1 MSMLE
6 GWEHII
12 EQAEAL
18 EVNGT
23 GLEITF
29 ESQLDLKYALVAMV
43 VYNSRPNVSTQ
54 DWGYNLD
61 TDGQSALF
69 ISKVSLE
76 EEY

>member
-1 MSMLE
+1 MSLLE

-18 EVNGT
+18 EVDGP
-23 GLEITF
+23 GLEISF
-29 ESQLDLKYALVAMV
+29 DSASDLKYALVAMV
-43 VYNSRPNVSTQ
+43 IYNSRPDVSTQ

-69 ISKVSLE
+69 ISKVSIE
-76 EEY
+76 EE

>member
-18 EVNGT
+18 EVDGP

-29 ESQLDLKYALVAMV
+29 ENLMDLKYALVAMV
-43 VYNSRPNVSTQ
+43 VYNSRTDVSTQ
-54 DWGYNLD
+54 DWGYNLG

-69 ISKVSLE
+69 INKISLE
-76 EEY
+76 EEF